1 MAPIL
6 DFTRISWHSYWW
18 DANWCNNAPPL
29 RQARTNL
36 PTEADVVIIGG
47 GFTGLA
53 AALVLA
59 RGGKSVA
66 IIEKSTAGY
75 GASTRNGGIN
85 SASIRPS
92 HEALTRKF
100 GRDFADALFA
110 EAATAR
116 QDLQDFCQTEGIDA
130 QFRPSGWF
138 KGAMSP
144 HDYDTLA
151 RQTEQLNRL
160 NIPCHMVSRADQH
173 SEIASDRFYGG
184 MVEQDIGGYHPG
196 AFFAG
201 LLRVVRDAGVQIFDE
216 TAAHDI
222 QDDGAGGK
230 LITTNRG
237 AMRGGVV
244 IVATNAYTGGRE
256 HRFSRFLRRR
266 LIPIRSSIIVTAHLG
281 TARVK
286 ELMPA
291 LRMYGNTAKLTTYFR
306 PTPDGA
312 RILLGSRA
320 LEANP
325 TAKTARF
332 LHNRLVDILPQLQDT
347 LQDAQIDYCWNGFV
361 GYHRQQIPAI
371 YTHDGVYYASGY
383 AGSGTVWA
391 RWCGKKLAEH
401 ILGGD
406 NAPSI
411 LISPPPK
418 ALPFYDGTPWFLPL
432 VYGWYNLQDRLNQW
446 RQG

>member
-6 DFTRISWHSYWW
+6 DFTRISWHPYWW
-18 DANWCNNAPPL
+18 DDAPPL
-29 RQARTNL
+29 RHDHENL
-36 PTEADVVIIGG
+36 PMQADVVIIGG

-59 RGGKSVA
+59 RAGKSVV

-75 GASTRNGGIN
+75 GASTRNGGIT

-92 HEALTRKF
+92 HAELTHKF
-100 GRDFADALFA
+100 GGDFADALYL

-116 QDLQDFCQTEGIDA
+116 QDLQDFCKDEGIDA
-130 QFRPSGWF
+130 QFRLSGWF

-144 HDYDTLA
+144 RDYDTLA
-151 RQTEQLNRL
+151 RQAERLNRL

-173 SEIASDRFYGG
+173 SEIASDRFHGG
-184 MVEQDIGGYHPG
+184 MVEQDIGGYNPG

-201 LLRVVRDAGVQIFDE
+201 LLRVVRAAGVQIFDE

-222 QDDGAGGK
+222 QTDGAGGK
-230 LITTNRG
+230 RITTNRG
-237 AMRGGVV
+237 SMRGGVV

-266 LIPIRSSIIVTAHLG
+266 IIPIRSSIIVTQNLG
-281 TARVK
+281 AERVK

-291 LRMYGNTAKLTTYFR
+291 LRMYSTTAKLTTYFR
-306 PTPDGA
+306 PTPDGT
-312 RILLGSRA
+312 RILFGARA

-325 TAKTARF
+325 SHKTARF
-332 LHNRLVDILPQLQDT
+332 LYHRLLDILPQLQDAQ
-347 LQDAQIDYCWNGFV
+347 QDAQIDYCWNGFV
-361 GYHRQQIPAI
+361 GYHRQKIPAI
-371 YTHDGVYYASGY
+371 YSHDGVHYASGY

-406 NAPSI
+406 SASSNAPPSI
-411 LISPPPK
+411 LINNPPK
-418 ALPFYDGTPWFLPL
+418 ALPLYDGTPWFLPL
-432 VYGWYNLQDRLNQW
+432 VYGLYGLQDRINQ
-446 RQG
+446 RRRN